1 MNKMIMLKIRI
12 VMITGKKDNFSYKN
26 KISYNYKCI
35 I

>member
-1 MNKMIMLKIRI
+1 MIKMIMLKILI
-12 VMITGKKDNFSYKN
+12 AMITGKKDNSSYKN